1 MAEGNKSNDSME
13 ITRRVRPARNMA
25 DVKIWHC
32 SGCGVVHMSVKDMI
46 LNFGRE
52 EFPAFTEAVVDINYS
67 GWNSEHSIIDL
78 GEHDVNV
85 HANAIVH

>member
-1 MAEGNKSNDSME
+1 ME
-13 ITRRVRPARNMA
+13 ITRTARPARQMA

-46 LNFGRE
+46 LNFNRE
-52 EFPAFTEAVVDINYS
+52 EFATFTGAVVDINYS
-67 GWNSEHSIIDL
+67 GWHNDHAIIDL
-78 GEHDVNV
+78 GEHDASI